1 MSGPSTEGGRPKLRG
16 AGEMKKNMDEKFLS
30 FLREYAT
37 YYAECPPSFKKYLE
51 RHVFPACKEADKID
65 QLQLFLC
72 NPEILDYGLGVE
84 FMEEASHY
92 TIWDYWFQ
100 GAEGSVVLPFHPIP
114 DNYKP
119 WPKEAE
125 KTMKAAYIIDD
136 PGRALSAGVHEIRL
150 DDQKNGATM
159 SIVPPGPFRSLPSV
173 LGPDGEQG
181 DMFGDILGQM
191 KELEKLQFP
200 ATYGPT
206 TAAVEG
212 GQLVDPVVDRT
223 GPDWT
228 VDSEYEG
235 FRQPPLAVRLEHIN
249 NLLCEEDMYR
259 DLNWA
264 QKFAETVRYLQW
276 LSDEDPKGQL
286 ANASQQTQKMHANAL
301 QKVRVHEL
309 FDYYNAQPTP
319 LIINPLPKGSLKSTR
334 LNWLGDVHNWPIPTT
349 NPVPDKR
356 DLMPRPTYPR
366 PVEPVNTMLID
377 EPDNYELFEEFKHD
391 QREVWQDDEGD
402 DNLALVE
409 SEAFV
414 KFSGSKYAG
423 WVRHDPTTNTKVLAD
438 DTIIIPNDPRSFA
451 RERGAR
457 RAGLQQM
464 LRAYQ
469 TSVKEHMASPLRTL
483 QLPIDAAV
491 LHKITRDTDGVQFVP
506 ARIPDEKIQA
516 QADTMP
522 FTVQFPKY
530 LESLKHIRER
540 ALKRVE
546 ALRRQD
552 RRWVTLPQNVVT
564 GGPFVWRMVDP
575 DVQLKQDILDQ
586 CNITYQLLSAAQ
598 RRAPRLLL
606 DEVRAMIDRGVSGEF
621 HNHDVPAEVRL
632 HGDELEIVGTTH
644 PRKAP
649 CYVDLEEDIPWL
661 KFLASEA
668 VNDGNWEPNNFYP
681 NEPKEKYKLFH
692 IFARRVQKILDDRDP
707 DSLFAD
713 ADAQVTVEQLLSKIN
728 AGREGCPVDKVVFHP
743 YDAMAWL
750 DRLADTG
757 HVRFQLDPSCYGVV
771 MRPLNKYFPEN
782 RVIWPGP
789 TAHREKPGFKLGYIS
804 TWQQILCP
812 GIDRSQEI
820 LPDTQGSSPVWN
832 FFMALGFRLG
842 YTIYMLN
849 QERAEQGRF
858 KPQPVPAEYLTE
870 SLTTFEAECKT
881 EIQHAFGKDDGG
893 LVSLQQLIQRLSPR
907 DYTGAEM
914 TEAEAFAVVKRK
926 LLEESICNLTMLV
939 PGRRV
944 VYYGRDP
951 ATGEVKHM
959 TVRKRDVSWEFASA
973 RSSSTTSGQGTKK
986 RAFQYWRLD
995 RWPLGV
1001 GYTSEETERKI
1012 RDKKDVDPKMVY
1024 DPVAEDPISEKYR
1037 RPKLRRFG
1045 EDEKVKMKRGPAVY
1059 PVGDTVRQAWRVE
1072 ESMTESAYRALGL
1085 SPPSAAE
1092 NRRKRT
1098 WSQAIGTLL
1107 NPFSNDKDGNV
1118 PAADVPEDERRVR
1131 PKLDDLA
1138 KGVVVSS
1145 WNPDR
1150 IRQVAQ
1156 EEGYA
1161 LESVD
1166 VKEIL
1171 KEMEKMRREEVEQG
1185 A

>member
-1 MSGPSTEGGRPKLRG
+1 MSGPSSDGGRPKLRG
-16 AGEMKKNMDEKFLS
+16 AGEIKKEMDEKFLR

-37 YYAECPPSFKKYLE
+37 YYAECPPAFKKYLE
-51 RHVFPACKEADKID
+51 RHVFPACKEADKIE
-65 QLQLFLC
+65 QLQLYLF
-72 NPEILDYGLGVE
+72 NPEILDFGLGVE
-84 FMEEASHY
+84 FLEEASHY

-100 GAEGSVVLPFHPIP
+100 GAEESVVLPFHPIP

-119 WPKEAE
+119 WPREAE
-125 KTMKAAYIIDD
+125 KTIKAAYIIDD
-136 PGRALSAGVHEIRL
+136 PGRVLPGGVNELKL

-159 SIVPPGPFRSLPSV
+159 SIVPPGPFRSLPGVS
-173 LGPDGEQG
+173 GPDGGQY

-200 ATYGPT
+200 TTFGPNT
-206 TAAVEG
+206 TAVVEG
-212 GQLVDPVVDRT
+212 GQLVNEPVVDRT

-235 FRQPPLAVRLEHIN
+235 FRQPPLAIRLEHVN

-259 DLNWA
+259 DLSWA
-264 QKFAETVRYLQW
+264 EKFSETVRYLQW
-276 LSDEDPKGQL
+276 LATEDPKGQL
-286 ANASQQTQKMHANAL
+286 ANASQATQKMHTDAM
-301 QKVRVHEL
+301 QKVRVHEV

-319 LIINPLPKGSLKSTR
+319 LIIDPPPKGSLKSTR

-356 DLMPRPTYPR
+356 DLMPIPTHPR

-377 EPDNYELFEEFKHD
+377 EPETYELFEEFKHD
-391 QREVWQDDEGD
+391 QREMWQDDEGD
-402 DNLALVE
+402 DNLAAVE
-409 SEAFV
+409 SEAFL
-414 KFSGSKYAG
+414 KFSGSKFAG

-464 LRAYQ
+464 LRAYH
-469 TSVKEHMASPLRTL
+469 TSVPEYTTSPLRTL
-483 QLPIDAAV
+483 QLPIDAAA
-491 LHKITRDTDGVQFVP
+491 LDKITQHTDGVQFVP
-506 ARIPDEKIQA
+506 ARVPDEKIQA

-530 LESLKHIRER
+530 LKSLKHIRER

-552 RRWVTLPQNVVT
+552 RRWVTLPQNAVT

-586 CNITYQLLSAAQ
+586 CNITYQLLSAASQ
-598 RRAPRLLL
+598 RAPRLLL
-606 DEVRAMIDRGVSGEF
+606 DEVKAMIDRGVSGEF
-621 HNHDVPAEVRL
+621 HNHDVPPEVRL

-649 CYVDLEEDIPWL
+649 RYVDLEEDIPWL

-668 VNDGNWEPNNFYP
+668 VNDGNFEPNSFYP
-681 NEPKEKYKLFH
+681 NEPAEKYKLFH
-692 IFARRVQKILDDRDP
+692 IFARRVQKLLDDRDP

-728 AGREGCPVDKVVFHP
+728 AGREGAPVDKVVFHP

-789 TAHREKPGFKLGYIS
+789 TAHREKPGYKLGYIA

-812 GIDRSQEI
+812 GVNRSQE
-820 LPDTQGSSPVWN
+820 LLDTQSPVWN
-832 FFMALGFRLG
+832 FFMALAFRLG

-849 QERAEQGRF
+849 QERAEQGRL

-870 SLTTFEAECKT
+870 SLTTFEAEVKT
-881 EIQHAFGKDDGG
+881 EIQHAFGKDEG
-893 LVSLQQLIQRLSPR
+893 LISLPQLVQRLSPK

-914 TEAEAFAVVKRK
+914 TEAEAFAVVRRK
-926 LLEESICNLTMLV
+926 MLEESICNLTMLV
-939 PGRRV
+939 PGREV
-944 VYYGRDP
+944 VYYGRD
-951 ATGEVKHM
+951 AETGEVMPM
-959 TVRKRDVSWEFASA
+959 TVRKRDVSWEFASP
-973 RSSSTTSGQGTKK
+973 RLSSSSKK
-986 RAFQYWRLD
+986 KCFQYWRLD

-1001 GYTSEETERKI
+1001 GYTSEETEKKI
-1012 RDKKDVDPKMVY
+1012 KEGKEGYVDPKMVW
-1024 DPVAEDPISEKYR
+1024 DPVADDPISERYM

-1045 EDEKVKMKRGPAVY
+1045 EDEKVKFKRGPAVY
-1059 PVGDTVRQAWRVE
+1059 PVGDTVRQAWMVE

-1085 SPPSAAE
+1085 PPPSSE

-1107 NPFSNDKDGNV
+1107 NPFSNGGDIPD
-1118 PAADVPEDERRVR
+1118 ATVPEDERRVR

-1138 KGVVVSS
+1138 KGVVVPS

-1156 EEGYA
+1156 EDGYT
-1161 LESVD
+1161 LEAAD

-1171 KEMEKMRREEVEQG
+1171 KQAEKSRREEIEMG